1 MNLLTSPRITWQSR
15 NTFINIYS
23 IITKNYNFLSMTAL
37 GYHYGVYYRKMLY
50 DTRLI
55 ERSRRTSNPA
65 GRSSRISNSAGR
77 LLCVTWF
84 ELFSQLA
91 TPGRSYA
98 RKIRNHSCGGPVEWK
113 KRAYERILTFGTAQ
127 SNTPSNHALGYGDE
141 HTQQRSHYLIEARHH
156 FIGLAWAYMRST

>member
-1 MNLLTSPRITWQSR
+1 MNLLTSPHITWQSR

-23 IITKNYNFLSMTAL
+23 IITKKLQFLVHDRTWASIQSL
-37 GYHYGVYYRKMLY
+37 LQKKCLLDY
-50 DTRLI
+50 DTCLI

-77 LLCVTWF
+77 LLCLTWF

-113 KRAYERILTFGTAQ
+113 NDRTREYLRSERLSRIRPVFAYFFKSFSDC
-127 SNTPSNHALGYGDE
+127 SNNASSNPYGY
-141 HTQQRSHYLIEARHH
+141 
-156 FIGLAWAYMRST
+156 

>member
-1 MNLLTSPRITWQSR
+1 MNLLTSPHITWQSR

-37 GYHYGVYYRKMLY
+37 GHHYSVYYRKKCLLDY
-50 DTRLI
+50 DTCLI

-65 GRSSRISNSAGR
+65 GCSSRISNCAGR

-113 KRAYERILTFGTAQ
+113 NECTREYLPSERPSRIRPVFIVPTRWLKPRPLT
-127 SNTPSNHALGYGDE
+127 
-141 HTQQRSHYLIEARHH
+141 
-156 FIGLAWAYMRST
+156 